1 MKGFAKE
8 KPANSGK
15 KTKIKVDKPLKIDL
29 LSKRDRITAILFIVL
44 FAASLIALWY
54 LITYQGLTI
63 YSALPTM
70 AIPFFAIG
78 VIYYILRRRYFAVI
92 AVAAI
97 SLVAYLILPV
107 SVLFIVYLLVCTE
120 GVAQMV
126 EIIQR
131 WVFYGIMSSVER
143 VNVKD
148 KLTLKDRFIV
158 FLFNIPVD
166 IDTRNLKIDKNII
179 VDKLPWKDMFYSM
192 MLALLFCMFLWIYL
206 FLNPNFDI
214 GAQGVPIYTFTI
226 VLYLSMIVMPW
237 SIFNTLNARIDTEY
251 RAFKIYSGFLGTLTR
266 MFLPIFA
273 ALIFL
278 IIAVSS
284 GPDNLYYVGMSL
296 VMIVIM
302 IIFTS
307 IMYYTSNEVVVVN
320 DIIDKWGVF
329 HPSSIYSG
337 YSEAGKKSSLDD
349 GVPGTPRRDPSECFI
364 PDITNGNPQ
373 SESSSARDYSKI

>member
-1 MKGFAKE
+1 MKGIPKKKA
-8 KPANSGK
+8 ADSGK
-15 KTKIKVDKPLKIDL
+15 KKIKVDNSPKIDL
-29 LSKRDRITAILFIVL
+29 LSKRDKITLLLFICL
-44 FAASLIALWY
+44 FVGSLVALWY
-54 LITYQGLTI
+54 LIAYQDLTI

-70 AIPFFAIG
+70 AIPFFVIG
-78 VIYYILRRRYFAVI
+78 VIFYIIRRRFIAVI

-97 SLVAYLILPV
+97 SLVAYLLLPV

-131 WVFYGIMSSVER
+131 GTFYSIMASIER

-148 KLTLKDRFIV
+148 TLSLKDKLIV

-179 VDKLPWKDMFYSM
+179 VDKIPWKDMLFSM

-206 FLNPNFDI
+206 FLNPSFDI
-214 GAQGVPIYTFTI
+214 GLQGVPIYTFTI

-237 SIFNTLNARIDTEY
+237 SIFSTLNARIDTEY
-251 RAFKIYSGFLGTLTR
+251 RAFKIYSGFLGTFAR

-284 GPDNLYYVGMSL
+284 GPDNFYYVAMSL
-296 VMIVIM
+296 VMIVVM
-302 IIFTS
+302 ITFTS

-320 DIIDKWGVF
+320 DIVDKWGVF

-337 YSEAGKKSSLDD
+337 YSEAGKKSTLDD

-364 PDITNGNPQ
+364 PDITNG
-373 SESSSARDYSKI
+373 SLGTEHSSDQDYSRI

>member
-1 MKGFAKE
+1 MKGIPKKKA
-8 KPANSGK
+8 ADSGK
-15 KTKIKVDKPLKIDL
+15 KKIKVDNSPKINL
-29 LSKRDRITAILFIVL
+29 LSKRDKITLLLFICL
-44 FAASLIALWY
+44 FVGSLVALWY
-54 LITYQGLTI
+54 LITYQDLTI

-70 AIPFFAIG
+70 AIPFFVIG
-78 VIYYILRRRYFAVI
+78 VIFYIIRRRFIAVI

-97 SLVAYLILPV
+97 SLVAYLLLPV

-131 WVFYGIMSSVER
+131 GTFYSILASIER

-148 KLTLKDRFIV
+148 ALSLKDKFIV

-179 VDKLPWKDMFYSM
+179 VDKIPWKDMLFSM

-206 FLNPNFDI
+206 FLNPSFDI
-214 GAQGVPIYTFTI
+214 GLQGVPIYTFTI

-237 SIFNTLNARIDTEY
+237 SIFSTLNARIDTEY
-251 RAFKIYSGFLGTLTR
+251 RAFKIYSGFLGTFAR

-284 GPDNLYYVGMSL
+284 GPDNFYYVAMSL
-296 VMIVIM
+296 VMIVVM
-302 IIFTS
+302 ITFTS

-320 DIIDKWGVF
+320 DIVDKWGVF

-337 YSEAGKKSSLDD
+337 YSEAGKKSTLDD

-364 PDITNGNPQ
+364 PDITNG
-373 SESSSARDYSKI
+373 SLGTEHSSDQDYSRI

>member
-1 MKGFAKE
+1 
-8 KPANSGK
+8 
-15 KTKIKVDKPLKIDL
+15 
-29 LSKRDRITAILFIVL
+29 
-44 FAASLIALWY
+44 
-54 LITYQGLTI
+54 
-63 YSALPTM
+63 
-70 AIPFFAIG
+70 
-78 VIYYILRRRYFAVI
+78 
-92 AVAAI
+92 
-97 SLVAYLILPV
+97 
-107 SVLFIVYLLVCTE
+107 
-120 GVAQMV
+120 MV

-131 WVFYGIMSSVER
+131 GTFYSIMASIER

-148 KLTLKDRFIV
+148 ALSLKDKFIV

-179 VDKLPWKDMFYSM
+179 VDKIPWKDMLFSM

-206 FLNPNFDI
+206 FLNPSFDI
-214 GAQGVPIYTFTI
+214 GLQGVPIHTFTI

-237 SIFNTLNARIDTEY
+237 SIFSTLNARIDTEY
-251 RAFKIYSGFLGTLTR
+251 RAFKIYSGFLGTFAR

-284 GPDNLYYVGMSL
+284 GPDNFYYVAMSL
-296 VMIVIM
+296 VMIVVM
-302 IIFTS
+302 ITFTS

-320 DIIDKWGVF
+320 DIVDKWGVF

-337 YSEAGKKSSLDD
+337 YSEAGKKSTLDD

-364 PDITNGNPQ
+364 PDITNG
-373 SESSSARDYSKI
+373 SLGTEHSSDQDYSRI

>member
-1 MKGFAKE
+1 MKGIPKKKA
-8 KPANSGK
+8 ADSGK
-15 KTKIKVDKPLKIDL
+15 KKIKVDNSPKIDL
-29 LSKRDRITAILFIVL
+29 LSKRDKITLLLFICL
-44 FAASLIALWY
+44 FVGSLVALWY
-54 LITYQGLTI
+54 LIAYQDLTI

-70 AIPFFAIG
+70 AIPFFVIG
-78 VIYYILRRRYFAVI
+78 VIFYIIRRRFIAVI

-97 SLVAYLILPV
+97 SLVAYLLLPV

-131 WVFYGIMSSVER
+131 GTFYSILASIER

-148 KLTLKDRFIV
+148 ALSLKDKLIV
-158 FLFNIPVD
+158 FIFNIPVD

-179 VDKLPWKDMFYSM
+179 VDKIPWKDMLFSM

-206 FLNPNFDI
+206 FLNPSFDI
-214 GAQGVPIYTFTI
+214 GLQGVPIYTFTI
-226 VLYLSMIVMPW
+226 VLYLSMVVMPW
-237 SIFNTLNARIDTEY
+237 SIFSTLNARIDTEY
-251 RAFKIYSGFLGTLTR
+251 RAFKIYSGFLGTFAR

-284 GPDNLYYVGMSL
+284 GPDNFYYVAMSL
-296 VMIVIM
+296 VMIVVM
-302 IIFTS
+302 ITFTS

-320 DIIDKWGVF
+320 DIVDKWGVF

-337 YSEAGKKSSLDD
+337 YSEAGKKSTLDD

-364 PDITNGNPQ
+364 PDITNG
-373 SESSSARDYSKI
+373 SLGTEHSSDQDYSRI

>member
-1 MKGFAKE
+1 MKGIPKKKA
-8 KPANSGK
+8 ADSGK
-15 KTKIKVDKPLKIDL
+15 KKIKVDNSPKINL
-29 LSKRDRITAILFIVL
+29 LSKRDKITLLLFICL
-44 FAASLIALWY
+44 FAGSLVALWY
-54 LITYQGLTI
+54 LIAYQDLTI

-70 AIPFFAIG
+70 AIPFFIIG
-78 VIYYILRRRYFAVI
+78 VIFYIIRRRFIAVI

-97 SLVAYLILPV
+97 SLVAYLLLPV

-131 WVFYGIMSSVER
+131 GTFYSIMASIER

-148 KLTLKDRFIV
+148 ALSLKDKFIV

-179 VDKLPWKDMFYSM
+179 VDKIPWKDMLFSM

-206 FLNPNFDI
+206 FLNPSFDI
-214 GAQGVPIYTFTI
+214 GLQGVPIYTFTI
-226 VLYLSMIVMPW
+226 VLYLSMVVMPW
-237 SIFNTLNARIDTEY
+237 SIFSTLNARIDTEY
-251 RAFKIYSGFLGTLTR
+251 RAFKIYSGFLGTFAR

-284 GPDNLYYVGMSL
+284 GPDNFYYVAMSL
-296 VMIVIM
+296 VMIIVM
-302 IIFTS
+302 ITFTS

-320 DIIDKWGVF
+320 DIVDKWGVF

-337 YSEAGKKSSLDD
+337 YSEAGKKSTLDD

-364 PDITNGNPQ
+364 PDITNG
-373 SESSSARDYSKI
+373 SLGTEHSSDQDYSRI

>member
-1 MKGFAKE
+1 MKGIPKKKA
-8 KPANSGK
+8 ADSGK
-15 KTKIKVDKPLKIDL
+15 KKIKVDNSPKINL
-29 LSKRDRITAILFIVL
+29 LSKRDKITLLLFICL
-44 FAASLIALWY
+44 FVGSLVALWY
-54 LITYQGLTI
+54 LIAYQDLTI

-70 AIPFFAIG
+70 AIPFFVIG
-78 VIYYILRRRYFAVI
+78 VIFYIIRRRFIAVI

-97 SLVAYLILPV
+97 SLVAYLLLPV

-131 WVFYGIMSSVER
+131 GTFYSILASIER

-148 KLTLKDRFIV
+148 ALSLKDKFIV

-179 VDKLPWKDMFYSM
+179 VDKIPWKDMLFSM

-206 FLNPNFDI
+206 FLNPSFDI
-214 GAQGVPIYTFTI
+214 GLQGVPIYTFTI

-237 SIFNTLNARIDTEY
+237 SIFSTLNARIDTEY
-251 RAFKIYSGFLGTLTR
+251 RAFKIYSGFLGTFAR

-284 GPDNLYYVGMSL
+284 GPDNFYYVAMSL
-296 VMIVIM
+296 VMIVVM
-302 IIFTS
+302 ITFTS

-320 DIIDKWGVF
+320 DIVDKWGVF

-337 YSEAGKKSSLDD
+337 YSEAGKKSTLDD

-364 PDITNGNPQ
+364 PDITNG
-373 SESSSARDYSKI
+373 SLGTEHSSDQDYSRI

>member
-1 MKGFAKE
+1 MKGIPKKKA
-8 KPANSGK
+8 ADSGK
-15 KTKIKVDKPLKIDL
+15 KKIKVDNSPKIDL
-29 LSKRDRITAILFIVL
+29 LSKRDKITLLLFICL
-44 FAASLIALWY
+44 FVGSLVALWY
-54 LITYQGLTI
+54 LIAYQDLTI

-70 AIPFFAIG
+70 AIPFFVIG
-78 VIYYILRRRYFAVI
+78 VIFYIIRRRFIAVI

-97 SLVAYLILPV
+97 SLVAYLLLPV

-131 WVFYGIMSSVER
+131 GTFYSILASIER

-148 KLTLKDRFIV
+148 ALSLKDKLIV

-179 VDKLPWKDMFYSM
+179 VDKIPWKDMLFSM

-206 FLNPNFDI
+206 FLNPSFDI
-214 GAQGVPIYTFTI
+214 GLQGVPIYTFTI

-237 SIFNTLNARIDTEY
+237 SIFSTLNARIDTEY
-251 RAFKIYSGFLGTLTR
+251 RAFKIYSGFLGTFAR
-266 MFLPIFA
+266 MVLPIFA

-284 GPDNLYYVGMSL
+284 GPDNFYYVAMSL
-296 VMIVIM
+296 VMIVVM
-302 IIFTS
+302 ITFTS

-320 DIIDKWGVF
+320 DIVDKWGVF

-337 YSEAGKKSSLDD
+337 YSEAGKKSTLDD

-364 PDITNGNPQ
+364 PDITNG
-373 SESSSARDYSKI
+373 SLGTEHSSDQDYSRI

>member
-1 MKGFAKE
+1 MKGIPKKKA
-8 KPANSGK
+8 ADSGK
-15 KTKIKVDKPLKIDL
+15 KKIKVDNSPKIDL
-29 LSKRDRITAILFIVL
+29 LSKRDKITLLLFICL
-44 FAASLIALWY
+44 FAGSLVALWY
-54 LITYQGLTI
+54 LITYQDLTI

-70 AIPFFAIG
+70 AIPFFVIG
-78 VIYYILRRRYFAVI
+78 VIFYIIRRRFIAVI

-97 SLVAYLILPV
+97 SLVAYLLLPV

-131 WVFYGIMSSVER
+131 GTFYSILASIER

-148 KLTLKDRFIV
+148 ALSLKDKLIV

-179 VDKLPWKDMFYSM
+179 VDKIPWKDMLFSM

-206 FLNPNFDI
+206 FLNPSFDI
-214 GAQGVPIYTFTI
+214 GLQGVPIYTFTI

-237 SIFNTLNARIDTEY
+237 SIFSTLNARIDTEY
-251 RAFKIYSGFLGTLTR
+251 RAFKIYSGFLGTFAR

-284 GPDNLYYVGMSL
+284 GPDNFYYVAMSL
-296 VMIVIM
+296 VMIVVM
-302 IIFTS
+302 ITFTS

-320 DIIDKWGVF
+320 DIVDKWGVF

-337 YSEAGKKSSLDD
+337 YSEAGKKSTLDD

-364 PDITNGNPQ
+364 PDITNG
-373 SESSSARDYSKI
+373 SLGTEHSSDQDYSRI

>member
-1 MKGFAKE
+1 MKGIPKKKA
-8 KPANSGK
+8 ADSGK
-15 KTKIKVDKPLKIDL
+15 KKIKIDNSPKINL
-29 LSKRDRITAILFIVL
+29 LSKRDKITLLLFICL
-44 FAASLIALWY
+44 FVGSLVALWY
-54 LITYQGLTI
+54 LIAYQDLTI

-70 AIPFFAIG
+70 AIPFFVIG
-78 VIYYILRRRYFAVI
+78 VIFYIIRRRFIAVI

-97 SLVAYLILPV
+97 SLVAYLLLPV

-131 WVFYGIMSSVER
+131 GTFYSIMASIER

-148 KLTLKDRFIV
+148 ALSLKDKFIV

-179 VDKLPWKDMFYSM
+179 VDKIPWKDMLFSM

-206 FLNPNFDI
+206 FLNPSFDI
-214 GAQGVPIYTFTI
+214 GLQGVPIYTFTI

-237 SIFNTLNARIDTEY
+237 SIFSTLNARIDTEY
-251 RAFKIYSGFLGTLTR
+251 RAFKIYSGFLGTFAR

-284 GPDNLYYVGMSL
+284 GPDNFYYVAMSL
-296 VMIVIM
+296 VMIVVM
-302 IIFTS
+302 ITFTS

-320 DIIDKWGVF
+320 DIVDKWGVF

-337 YSEAGKKSSLDD
+337 YSEAGKKSTLDD

-364 PDITNGNPQ
+364 PDITNG
-373 SESSSARDYSKI
+373 SLGTEHSSDQDYSRI

>member
-1 MKGFAKE
+1 MKGIPKKKA
-8 KPANSGK
+8 ADSGK
-15 KTKIKVDKPLKIDL
+15 KKIKVDNSPKIDL
-29 LSKRDRITAILFIVL
+29 LSKRDKITLLLFICL
-44 FAASLIALWY
+44 FVGSLVALWY
-54 LITYQGLTI
+54 LIAYQDLTI

-70 AIPFFAIG
+70 AIPFFVIG
-78 VIYYILRRRYFAVI
+78 VIFYIIRRRFIAVI

-97 SLVAYLILPV
+97 SLVAYLLLPV

-131 WVFYGIMSSVER
+131 GTFYSILASIER

-148 KLTLKDRFIV
+148 ALSLKDKLIV

-179 VDKLPWKDMFYSM
+179 VDKIPWKDMLFSM

-206 FLNPNFDI
+206 FLNPSFDI
-214 GAQGVPIYTFTI
+214 GLQGVPIYTFTI

-237 SIFNTLNARIDTEY
+237 SIFSTLNARIDTEY
-251 RAFKIYSGFLGTLTR
+251 RAFKIYSGFLGTFAR

-284 GPDNLYYVGMSL
+284 GPDNFYYVAMSL
-296 VMIVIM
+296 VMIVVM
-302 IIFTS
+302 ITFTS

-320 DIIDKWGVF
+320 DIVDKWGVF

-337 YSEAGKKSSLDD
+337 YSEAGKKSTLDD

-364 PDITNGNPQ
+364 PDITNG
-373 SESSSARDYSKI
+373 SLGTEHSSDQDYSRI

>member
-1 MKGFAKE
+1 MKGIPKKKA
-8 KPANSGK
+8 ADSGK
-15 KTKIKVDKPLKIDL
+15 KKIKVDNSPKIDL
-29 LSKRDRITAILFIVL
+29 LSKRDKITLLLFICL
-44 FAASLIALWY
+44 FVGSLVALWY
-54 LITYQGLTI
+54 LIAYQDLTI

-70 AIPFFAIG
+70 AIPFFVIG
-78 VIYYILRRRYFAVI
+78 VIFYIIRRRFIAVI

-97 SLVAYLILPV
+97 SLVAYLLLPV

-131 WVFYGIMSSVER
+131 GTFYSILASIER

-148 KLTLKDRFIV
+148 ALSLKDKLIV

-179 VDKLPWKDMFYSM
+179 VDKIPWKDMLFSM

-206 FLNPNFDI
+206 FLNPSFDI
-214 GAQGVPIYTFTI
+214 GLQGVPIYTFTI
-226 VLYLSMIVMPW
+226 VLYLSMVVMPW
-237 SIFNTLNARIDTEY
+237 SIFSTLNARIDTEY
-251 RAFKIYSGFLGTLTR
+251 RAFKIYSGFLGTFAR

-284 GPDNLYYVGMSL
+284 GPDNFYYVAMSL
-296 VMIVIM
+296 VMIVVM
-302 IIFTS
+302 ITFTS

-320 DIIDKWGVF
+320 DIVDKWGVF

-337 YSEAGKKSSLDD
+337 YSEAGKKSTLDD

-364 PDITNGNPQ
+364 PDITNG
-373 SESSSARDYSKI
+373 SLGTEHSSDQDYSRI

>member
-1 MKGFAKE
+1 MKGIPKKKA
-8 KPANSGK
+8 ADSGK
-15 KTKIKVDKPLKIDL
+15 KKIKVDNSPKIDL
-29 LSKRDRITAILFIVL
+29 LSKRDKITLLLFICL
-44 FAASLIALWY
+44 FVGSLVALWY
-54 LITYQGLTI
+54 LIAYHDLTI

-70 AIPFFAIG
+70 AIPFFVIG
-78 VIYYILRRRYFAVI
+78 VIFYIIRRRFIAVI

-97 SLVAYLILPV
+97 SLVAYLLLPV

-131 WVFYGIMSSVER
+131 GTFYSIMASIER

-148 KLTLKDRFIV
+148 ALSLKDKLIV

-179 VDKLPWKDMFYSM
+179 VDKIPWKDMLFSM

-206 FLNPNFDI
+206 FLNPSFDI
-214 GAQGVPIYTFTI
+214 GLQGVPIYTFTI

-237 SIFNTLNARIDTEY
+237 SIFSTLNARIDTEY
-251 RAFKIYSGFLGTLTR
+251 RAFKIYSGFLGTFAR

-284 GPDNLYYVGMSL
+284 GPDNFYYVAMSL
-296 VMIVIM
+296 VMIVVM
-302 IIFTS
+302 ITFTS

-320 DIIDKWGVF
+320 DIVDKWGVF

-337 YSEAGKKSSLDD
+337 YSEAGKKSTLDD

-364 PDITNGNPQ
+364 PDITNG
-373 SESSSARDYSKI
+373 SLGTEHSSDQDYSRI

>member
-1 MKGFAKE
+1 MKGIPKKKA
-8 KPANSGK
+8 ADSGK
-15 KTKIKVDKPLKIDL
+15 KKIKVDNSPKINL
-29 LSKRDRITAILFIVL
+29 LSKRDKITLLLFICL
-44 FAASLIALWY
+44 FVGSLVALWY
-54 LITYQGLTI
+54 LIAYQDLTI

-70 AIPFFAIG
+70 AIPFFVIG
-78 VIYYILRRRYFAVI
+78 VIFYIIRRRFIAVI

-97 SLVAYLILPV
+97 SLVAYLLLPV

-131 WVFYGIMSSVER
+131 GTFYSIMASIER

-148 KLTLKDRFIV
+148 ALSLKDKFIV

-179 VDKLPWKDMFYSM
+179 VDKIPWKDMLFSM

-206 FLNPNFDI
+206 FLNPSFDI
-214 GAQGVPIYTFTI
+214 GLQGVPIYTFTI

-237 SIFNTLNARIDTEY
+237 SIFSTLNARIDTEY
-251 RAFKIYSGFLGTLTR
+251 RAFKIYSGFLGTFAR

-284 GPDNLYYVGMSL
+284 GPDNFYYVAMSL
-296 VMIVIM
+296 VMIVVM
-302 IIFTS
+302 ITFTS

-320 DIIDKWGVF
+320 DIVDKWGVF

-337 YSEAGKKSSLDD
+337 YSEAGKKSTLDD

-364 PDITNGNPQ
+364 PDITNG
-373 SESSSARDYSKI
+373 SLGTEHSSDQDYSRI

>member
-1 MKGFAKE
+1 
-8 KPANSGK
+8 
-15 KTKIKVDKPLKIDL
+15 
-29 LSKRDRITAILFIVL
+29 
-44 FAASLIALWY
+44 
-54 LITYQGLTI
+54 
-63 YSALPTM
+63 
-70 AIPFFAIG
+70 
-78 VIYYILRRRYFAVI
+78 
-92 AVAAI
+92 
-97 SLVAYLILPV
+97 
-107 SVLFIVYLLVCTE
+107 
-120 GVAQMV
+120 MV

-131 WVFYGIMSSVER
+131 GTFYSIMASIER

-148 KLTLKDRFIV
+148 ALSSKDKFIV

-179 VDKLPWKDMFYSM
+179 VDKIPWKDMLFSM

-206 FLNPNFDI
+206 FLNPSFDI
-214 GAQGVPIYTFTI
+214 GLQGVPIYTFTI

-237 SIFNTLNARIDTEY
+237 SIFSTLNARIDTEY
-251 RAFKIYSGFLGTLTR
+251 RAFKIYSGFLGTFAR

-284 GPDNLYYVGMSL
+284 GPDNFYYVAMSL
-296 VMIVIM
+296 VMIVVM
-302 IIFTS
+302 ITFTS

-320 DIIDKWGVF
+320 DIVDKWGVF

-337 YSEAGKKSSLDD
+337 YSEAGKKSTLDD

-364 PDITNGNPQ
+364 PDITNG
-373 SESSSARDYSKI
+373 SLGTEHSSDQDYSRI

>member
-1 MKGFAKE
+1 MKGIPKKKA
-8 KPANSGK
+8 ADSGK
-15 KTKIKVDKPLKIDL
+15 KKIKVDNSPKIDL
-29 LSKRDRITAILFIVL
+29 LSKRDKITLLLFICL
-44 FAASLIALWY
+44 FVGSLVALWY
-54 LITYQGLTI
+54 LIAYQDLTI

-70 AIPFFAIG
+70 AIPFFVIG
-78 VIYYILRRRYFAVI
+78 VIFYIIRRRFIAVI

-97 SLVAYLILPV
+97 SLVAYLLLPV

-131 WVFYGIMSSVER
+131 GTFYSIMASIER

-148 KLTLKDRFIV
+148 ALSLKDKFIV

-179 VDKLPWKDMFYSM
+179 VDKIPWKDMLFSM

-206 FLNPNFDI
+206 FLNPSFDI
-214 GAQGVPIYTFTI
+214 GLQGVPIYTFTI

-237 SIFNTLNARIDTEY
+237 SIFSTLNARIDTEY
-251 RAFKIYSGFLGTLTR
+251 RAFKIYSGFLGTFAR

-284 GPDNLYYVGMSL
+284 GPDNFYYVAMSL
-296 VMIVIM
+296 VMIVVM
-302 IIFTS
+302 ITFTS

-320 DIIDKWGVF
+320 DIVDKWGVF

-337 YSEAGKKSSLDD
+337 YSEAGKKSTLDD

-364 PDITNGNPQ
+364 PDITNG
-373 SESSSARDYSKI
+373 SLGTEHSSDQDYSRI